1 MNAIILFDS
10 HSSGGA
16 TDRII
21 DTIGQELAKRDIY
34 VEKGKVLPNADYS
47 FLDEF
52 DLILLGSPIY
62 NLRLSEN
69 LAGAIIQ
76 SNLLAKLDG
85 KQIALFVICGGPE
98 LSADLLYLP
107 QLQIPLLNKNI
118 IAKKAFGMS
127 CKNDPESAVSF
138 AEEIYEKAAK

>member
-10 HSSGGA
+10 QSSGGS

-34 VEKGKVLPNADYS
+34 VEKGKVLPQADYS

-52 DLILLGSPIY
+52 DLVLIGSPIY

-69 LAGAIIQ
+69 LGAAIIQ
-76 SNLLAKLDG
+76 SNLISKLEG
-85 KQIALFVICGGPE
+85 KKIALFVICGGPE
-98 LSADLLYLP
+98 LSADILYLP
-107 QLQIPLLNKNI
+107 QLQIPLMNKDV
-118 IAKKAFGMS
+118 IATKAFGLS
-127 CKNDPESAVSF
+127 TKNDPQSPISF
-138 AEEIYEKAAK
+138 AEEIYEKAAQ